1 MQKITHIIAI
11 VSLTAVLLLA
21 TILLA
26 NQAQAETAVWS
37 RKVDPWVL
45 ETAVANQPTEF
56 LVQLTEQADLNGVEA
71 LATKEEKGRLVY
83 ERLTAVAQ
91 RTQPPIVAI
100 LAAAQAPHRR
110 YWISNMI
117 WVRGDAALVQQ
128 LAQRAD
134 VARIVANPAVQIDP
148 LETPSRDA
156 LLQAAQGI
164 EWNLQ
169 QVNAPAVWEAGVTG
183 QGVVIG
189 GQDTGY
195 DWTHPALKNQYR
207 GWDGTTAD
215 HSLSWHDAIHSNNPN
230 SAPGNVCGFDSPEP
244 CDDYGHG
251 THTLGTMVGDDGAGN
266 QVGMAPGARWV
277 GCRNMEDGWGTP
289 ASYSE
294 CFEWFVAPY
303 PPGGDPLTD
312 GDPAQAPHV
321 VSNSWS
327 CPTVEGCTD
336 PNIMLAVVDNV
347 RAAGIMT
354 VQAAS
359 NRGPGCS
366 SVDTPAAIY
375 DSSFSAGATDSNDNI
390 ASFSSR
396 GPVTVDGSNRLKPD
410 ISAPGVGIR
419 STIPGGGYGNSS
431 GTSMAS
437 PHVAGLAALLIAAN
451 PSLAGQVDA
460 IKELM
465 RQTAVPRT
473 TNEGCGGD
481 SETAVPNHTYGW
493 GRIDA
498 WAAYQAS
505 LPPTLTLTKSA
516 NAATV
521 RPGGLIS
528 YTLTVVNNHPSHTA
542 TTLLLTDTLPSDTT
556 LISATVP
563 YTQTGNL
570 ISWGQPIL
578 AGGSGWQVELVVQVA
593 MTTTL
598 PSIEN
603 LEYGVGSAEVK
614 VVRGEGVKTAV
625 LPFYHLYL
633 PVIR

>member
-1 MQKITHIIAI
+1 
-11 VSLTAVLLLA
+11 
-21 TILLA
+21 
-26 NQAQAETAVWS
+26 
-37 RKVDPWVL
+37 
-45 ETAVANQPTEF
+45 
-56 LVQLTEQADLNGVEA
+56 
-71 LATKEEKGRLVY
+71 
-83 ERLTAVAQ
+83 
-91 RTQPPIVAI
+91 
-100 LAAAQAPHRR
+100 
-110 YWISNMI
+110 
-117 WVRGDAALVQQ
+117 
-128 LAQRAD
+128 
-134 VARIVANPAVQIDP
+134 
-148 LETPSRDA
+148 
-156 LLQAAQGI
+156 
-164 EWNLQ
+164 
-169 QVNAPAVWEAGVTG
+169 
-183 QGVVIG
+183 
-189 GQDTGY
+189 
-195 DWTHPALKNQYR
+195 
-207 GWDGTTAD
+207 
-215 HSLSWHDAIHSNNPN
+215 
-230 SAPGNVCGFDSPEP
+230 
-244 CDDYGHG
+244 
-251 THTLGTMVGDDGAGN
+251 
-266 QVGMAPGARWV
+266 
-277 GCRNMEDGWGTP
+277 
-289 ASYSE
+289 
-294 CFEWFVAPY
+294 
-303 PPGGDPLTD
+303 
-312 GDPAQAPHV
+312 
-321 VSNSWS
+321 
-327 CPTVEGCTD
+327 
-336 PNIMLAVVDNV
+336 
-347 RAAGIMT
+347 
-354 VQAAS
+354 
-359 NRGPGCS
+359 
-366 SVDTPAAIY
+366 
-375 DSSFSAGATDSNDNI
+375 
-390 ASFSSR
+390 
-396 GPVTVDGSNRLKPD
+396 
-410 ISAPGVGIR
+410 
-419 STIPGGGYGNSS
+419 
-431 GTSMAS
+431 MAS

-451 PSLAGQVDA
+451 PSLAGQVGA
-460 IKELM
+460 IEDLM